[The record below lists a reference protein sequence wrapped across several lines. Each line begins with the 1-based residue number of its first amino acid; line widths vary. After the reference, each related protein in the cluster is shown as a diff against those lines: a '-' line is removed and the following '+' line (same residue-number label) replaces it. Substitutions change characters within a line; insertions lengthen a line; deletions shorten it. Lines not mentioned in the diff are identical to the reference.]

1 MAAKETK
8 TKVKP
13 AKQSKP
19 KDYIFAVGR
28 RKEASARIRLFNG
41 KGENTVNGKPMKD
54 YFPGAVNAYIFTQAM
69 KTVDVSDKHYVTVKV
84 AGGGIQG
91 QVEAVSLGIARA
103 LEKSKKEHR
112 PALKKAGLL
121 SRDPR
126 VRERRKVGTGGK
138 ARRKKQSPKR

>member
-1 MAAKETK
+1 MAAQTKET
-8 TKVKP
+8 TKK
-13 AKQSKP
+13 ANKLLK

-28 RKEASARIRLFNG
+28 RKSAVARVRLFNG
-41 KGENTVNGKPMKD
+41 KGESTVNGKPMKD
-54 YFPGAVNAYIFTQAM
+54 YFPGDVNAFAFTESF
-69 KTVDVSDKHYVTVKV
+69 KTVDASDKYYVTVKV
-84 AGGGIQG
+84 SGGGVQG

-103 LEKSKKEHR
+103 LEKSKKDFR

-121 SRDPR
+121 TRDAR